1 MANKCKANGK
11 EKEALDESEF
21 ILFYYGLLRRPELD
35 DIFFNSIRKKDASS
49 DTNESE
55 SIRMTANQFANFLA
69 TEQKVD
75 MTIEECKQFIKHF
88 EPTQETDTLSIEGKF
103 VTV

>member
-1 MANKCKANGK
+1 
-11 EKEALDESEF
+11 
-21 ILFYYGLLRRPELD
+21 
-35 DIFFNSIRKKDASS
+35 
-49 DTNESE
+49 
-55 SIRMTANQFANFLA
+55 MTANQFANFLA

-103 VTV
+103 VTWGKCTE